1 MSEVT
6 RSQLI
11 EMNKLHRKELRQI
24 EKMSERQFQAFKK
37 NFSFGMLEN
46 ITKAEAHS
54 LLMSMLTVNLK
65 LQSAKESE
73 KEEVPGENQ

>member
-24 EKMSERQFQAFKK
+24 EKMSESQFQAFKK
-37 NFSFGMLEN
+37 NFSFGTLEN
-46 ITKAEAHS
+46 ITKDEAHS

-65 LQSAKESE
+65 LQNETE
-73 KEEVPGENQ
+73 NEEVPGEHQ